1 MSKVVPLH
9 QIDSLVMPLASGAT
23 LRVTRFLESP
33 RVAVTLYGPE
43 GGNVGGVI
51 LQSDRARLLAS
62 WLDADGRRERSRLG
76 GAEAAGGALT
86 RRRRPR
92 RVSPRSGRRRG
103 VAGRL
108 HQLDQLAVGI
118 DHEAGRRAEVR
129 EAQDRVVEHALSG
142 AHAARRRPR
151 RGRRRGT
158 TDG

>member
-62 WLDADGRRERSRLG
+62 WLERMADES
-76 GAEAAGGALT
+76 
-86 RRRRPR
+86 
-92 RVSPRSGRRRG
+92 
-103 VAGRL
+103 
-108 HQLDQLAVGI
+108 
-118 DHEAGRRAEVR
+118 EAGWVGPRPPAE
-129 EAQDRVVEHALSG
+129 H
-142 AHAARRRPR
+142 
-151 RGRRRGT
+151 
-158 TDG
+158 